1 MMKTFKNW
9 VLQKEQTTLGTEFV
23 DERQIDAAYDKA
35 KYAVKLV
42 QLYDQSLPKNQRL
55 LLNISTIATLTQG
68 VYGMY
73 SSGED
78 KKVIG
83 ANVLAKIKMKFGND
97 MIQSQKFQNLP
108 AAVIKRYIPDIDVN
122 QIKSSDIIHVNIQ
135 KHLQAHGDSL
145 ECVLEIAS
153 TIVHECTHE
162 LERQNTGTTSEVGP
176 VQAEHRF
183 MDWVRKNWKTI
194 VSRIPQLSSI
204 PRKNV

>member
-1 MMKTFKNW
+1 MKTFLEW
-9 VLQKEQTTLGTEFV
+9 IMRLEQTTLGTEIV

-42 QLYDQSLPKNQRL
+42 QLYDQTLPKDQKL
-55 LLNISTIATLTQG
+55 LLNISTIATLNKG

-73 SSGED
+73 SSAED

-83 ANVLAKIKMKFGND
+83 ASALSKIKMKFGD
-97 MIQSQKFQNLP
+97 DAIYSHKIEKLP
-108 AAVIKRYIPDIDVN
+108 ATIIKKYIPDIDMN
-122 QIKSSDIIHVNIQ
+122 QIKSSDVIRINVHQ
-135 KHLQAHGDSL
+135 HLQKHGDSL
-145 ECVLEIAS
+145 ECVLELAS

-162 LERQNTGTTSEVGP
+162 LERQKTGTTSEVGP
-176 VQAEHRF
+176 VHAEKVF

-194 VSRIPQLSSI
+194 TSKIPQLSSI